1 MKEKNSQIER
11 MKTDITKLGVDN
23 DNLNIDFQ
31 TKLKDIMNGLAQR
44 DQKK

>member
-1 MKEKNSQIER
+1 

-44 DQKK
+44 DQKIIETITIEKK